1 MAAKTLPIR
10 LEDVAAIVNLYRDL
24 YRNDSPRDY
33 SDYIMQTIGEYV
45 LTLAFIDSTNA
56 GEIDA
61 TDAHI
66 LERYESA
73 LLLPHTAEH
82 ADAIATLEFLA
93 CCGALERIPADGSEY
108 DPDCPPMACESVLRS
123 PALDGLS

>member
-10 LEDVAAIVNLYRDL
+10 LKDVAEIVNLYRDM
-24 YRNDSPRDY
+24 YRHDSPQDY
-33 SDYIMQTIGEYV
+33 RDYIMQTIGEYV
-45 LTLAFIDSTNA
+45 LTLVFIDSTDA

-61 TDAHI
+61 TDART

-73 LLLPHTAEH
+73 LLLPHIAAH
-82 ADAIATLEFLA
+82 ANAIDTLEFLA
-93 CCGALERIPADGSEY
+93 CCGALERLPADGSEL
-108 DPDCPPMACESVLRS
+108 DPDNPPMVCESVLRS